1 MPTQTMLGKTRSAG
15 RRHGRSA
22 GCRSRKRRFC
32 AGTLTPDTL
41 VDAVLSCTNC
51 TDPEACRKWLDTQ
64 QGTAATTPGY
74 CRNTELLEGLRDGA
88 LRR

>member
-1 MPTQTMLGKTRSAG
+1 MPTQTMLAKHAALVDDMGEALGVDLEEKVLRG
-15 RRHGRSA
+15 D
-22 GCRSRKRRFC
+22 
-32 AGTLTPDTL
+32 LTPDTL